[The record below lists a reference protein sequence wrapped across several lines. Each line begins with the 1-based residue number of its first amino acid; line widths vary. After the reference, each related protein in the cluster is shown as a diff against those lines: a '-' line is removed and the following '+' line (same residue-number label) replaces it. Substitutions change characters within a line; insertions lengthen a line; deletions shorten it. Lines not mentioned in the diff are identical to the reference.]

1 MHTPNRRSTTTETV
15 FSHKCTKQ
23 VCVFLKHQIYSQKKW
38 WVKTSK
44 DDSSILNSRIILF
57 GREQQYIGGAW
68 IYMLLSHIG
77 AIKNTTLKI
86 NIIQSSDSS
95 EMRNLSFWIAPVN
108 AELYCF
114 FGQTIT
120 CTVAPVQLLTG
131 MDWVLKIN
139 DTMVLNSI
147 TCQSWKYKKRLYND
161 TYVKGA
167 NYTFIML
174 SVLPHFPRKFKRWFS
189 VPTEMDEREES
200 NCSIIS
206 LAVFH
211 SRSLLQ
217 SIKGLT
223 S

>member
-15 FSHKCTKQ
+15 FSHKSTKQ

-57 GREQQYIGGAW
+57 GREQQYIGDAW

-86 NIIQSSDSS
+86 NIIQSCDSS

-114 FGQTIT
+114 FWTNNHLHGCTSAIT
-120 CTVAPVQLLTG
+120 DRYG
-131 MDWVLKIN
+131 
-139 DTMVLNSI
+139 
-147 TCQSWKYKKRLYND
+147 
-161 TYVKGA
+161 
-167 NYTFIML
+167 L
-174 SVLPHFPRKFKRWFS
+174 STENKWYHGTKFHHMSKL
-189 VPTEMDEREES
+189 E
-200 NCSIIS
+200 I
-206 LAVFH
+206 
-211 SRSLLQ
+211 
-217 SIKGLT
+217 
-223 S
+223 